1 MEFFGNTRTNV
12 TRNHAF
18 IAPDGHVQAP
28 LAGWTNTMGIILISP
43 RMGAKFSMYYALM
56 EADASAAPPPE
67 GVQRFVWVQAGEAE
81 IEVGS
86 YAEDEDTK
94 ALEQM
99 SVGEE
104 AISHYAMEGHPLT
117 HESFAYIPAGC
128 QHTLTSK
135 TGCKLVIFEKRHVP
149 LAGYEKPEFIV
160 GHAGEVESNPFMGDD
175 GAQLQLFLPDH
186 PGYDM
191 GVNLFTFAPGTPLPF
206 VETHIMEHG
215 MLMTKGGG
223 VYRLDNSWYPIQ
235 AGDVLWMGPYCPQWF
250 GALGKPESQYL
261 YYKDVY
267 RDPLLE
273 G

>member
-1 MEFFGNTRTNV
+1 MNLEFFGSTRTNV
-12 TRNHAF
+12 ERRHAF

-28 LAGWTNTMGIILISP
+28 LAGWEKTMGIILVSP

-56 EADASAAPPPE
+56 EAGATSGLPLA
-67 GVQRFVWVQAGEAE
+67 GVQRFVWVQEGTATLTAAE
-81 IEVGS
+81 QS
-86 YAEDEDTK
+86 YD
-94 ALEQM
+94 LR
-99 SVGEE
+99 
-104 AISHYAMEGHPLT
+104 
-117 HESFAYIPAGC
+117 HESFAYCPADLDH
-128 QHTLTSK
+128 QIETSE
-135 TGCKLVIFEKRHVP
+135 GCKLVIFEKRFAK
-149 LAGYEKPEFIV
+149 LEGYDQPELIV
-160 GHAGEVESNPFMGDD
+160 GHASEVESNAFMGDE

-223 VYRLDNSWYPIQ
+223 VYRLDNNWYPMQ
-235 AGDVLWMGPYCPQWF
+235 AGDALWMGPYCPQWF

-267 RDPLLE
+267 RDPLS
-273 G
+273 